1 MSSSSVSSP
10 LSDVIDQLLDQSPL
24 DDFVRCALDF
34 PPQPPGLPP
43 KMALLH
49 VRFQEDIPNTLSLA
63 DFLTS
68 QAVNYAL
75 SRRRRDAYL
84 AALRSGT
91 NGDLSLTSQISR
103 AVKSAFIQFRKE
115 YPSRASEVG
124 EVLAYCVAVHHL
136 NAAQLVAK
144 MSLKTST
151 NMPVHGLDGI
161 HASVTD
167 GRLNVY
173 FLESKLAKTA
183 ASGTADYAESVAG
196 FGSSKKQYM
205 QEYGLVRDLGNLDAL
220 ATADKELLLEY
231 LDVFAKPNAPRRER
245 SVGVICYSET
255 KHFANTIPVDDDG
268 PLDRHE
274 RHFGDLYVND
284 HSRHHENVSAQ
295 LLKHG
300 VDQSKCM
307 LYLVAVPDV
316 NELREQFYESLG
328 ILAAPSDLELNESS
342 MCEGDQDE

>member
-1 MSSSSVSSP
+1 
-10 LSDVIDQLLDQSPL
+10 
-24 DDFVRCALDF
+24 
-34 PPQPPGLPP
+34 
-43 KMALLH
+43 
-49 VRFQEDIPNTLSLA
+49 
-63 DFLTS
+63 
-68 QAVNYAL
+68 
-75 SRRRRDAYL
+75 
-84 AALRSGT
+84 
-91 NGDLSLTSQISR
+91 
-103 AVKSAFIQFRKE
+103 
-115 YPSRASEVG
+115 
-124 EVLAYCVAVHHL
+124 
-136 NAAQLVAK
+136 
-144 MSLKTST
+144 
-151 NMPVHGLDGI
+151 
-161 HASVTD
+161 
-167 GRLNVY
+167 
-173 FLESKLAKTA
+173 
-183 ASGTADYAESVAG
+183 
-196 FGSSKKQYM
+196 M

-284 HSRHHENVSAQ
+284 HGRHHENVSAQ
-295 LLKHG
+295 LLRHG

-342 MCEGDQDE
+342 MCEGD